1 MPTFG
6 KHTVMTNKPKVALNF
21 INYLLPE
28 SLVFTCFSKVGIE
41 LLYRIEGY
49 FPEVQIFLNG
59 EPLALAEIFP
69 IQKFPNL
76 VP

>member
-1 MPTFG
+1 M
-6 KHTVMTNKPKVALNF
+6 
-21 INYLLPE
+21 
-28 SLVFTCFSKVGIE
+28 IE
-41 LLYRIEGY
+41 EQYTLIEHRL
-49 FPEVQIFLNG
+49 FPEVQIFPNG